1 MAEIRWSGEAERRLQ
16 AVHDYIAA
24 DNPTAA
30 SRVVDAIY
38 RKVQLLRAYPRLG
51 QRYEVIVDREVR
63 EVIYGHYR
71 IPYLIASE
79 EVVEVLG
86 VFHAAMDLGNY
97 LK

>member
-1 MAEIRWSGEAERRLQ
+1 MAEIRWSREAERRLRS
-16 AVHDYIAA
+16 VHDYIAA
-24 DNPTAA
+24 DNPAA
-30 SRVVDAIY
+30 AIRVVDGIY

-79 EVVEVLG
+79 DLVEVLG